1 MFTTVGSM
9 VTVSPGVRDVR
20 CPDTN
25 KISGTYLFSLTV
37 DVAQTE
43 AAMNLIEKRE
53 IYI

>member
-1 MFTTVGSM
+1 M